1 MSETPPSAPK
11 RFSELFLRVV
21 FGLLMAIAAL
31 GIAIV
36 GDSVFTLFWTVAS
49 IVVLREWLSLTGV
62 QGKRAIVLWLIGSV
76 GLVASGALAEFS
88 ESLNPASLWPSL
100 VAAAIVAAFA
110 PSERR
115 WWTGAGVLY
124 AAVIAIVPTD
134 LRGDVAHGLVSILWL
149 FAVVW
154 LSDVVAYFTGRAFG
168 GPKLWP
174 SVSPKKTWSGAIG
187 GFVGGVTAAL
197 LVVSLMASMFGFG
210 WYRGPVLFIITIA
223 GAIISQAGD
232 LSESALKRHFGAK
245 DSGHLIP
252 GHGGVMDRLD
262 SFWAV
267 ALFLY
272 AAVLLLGPPQ

>member
-1 MSETPPSAPK
+1 MA
-11 RFSELFLRVV
+11 VV
-21 FGLLMAIAAL
+21 ALAA
-31 GIAIV
+31 AV
-36 GDSVFTLFWTVAS
+36 AGDTLFTLFWTVAS
-49 IVVLREWLSLTGV
+49 IAVLREWLSLTGLS
-62 QGKRAIVLWLIGSV
+62 GKRLMTLWLIGAV
-76 GLVASGALAEFS
+76 GLVFSAGLAEAA
-88 ESLNPASLWPSL
+88 EALNPASLWPSL
-100 VAAAIVAAFA
+100 VAAIVVALLA
-110 PSERR
+110 PAERR
-115 WWTGAGVLY
+115 SWIAGGVFY

-134 LRGDVAHGLVSILWL
+134 LRGDVAHGIVSILWL

-174 SVSPKKTWSGAIG
+174 AVSPKKTWSGAIG
-187 GFVGGVTAAL
+187 GFIGGVGGAL
-197 LVVSLMASMFGFG
+197 IVVHLMASLFGFG
-210 WYRGPVLFIITIA
+210 WYRGPVLIVLTVL
-223 GAIISQAGD
+223 GAVISQAGD

-272 AAVLLLGPPQ
+272 VAVLLIGPPQ